1 MVSQT
6 PPSVSSPV
14 NSTSSTSSTPPNPL
28 SLSVSEVSAPS
39 GSSSNKEIPNK
50 PKDEKKVVDSEER
63 NQSLIAIAESVPLKG
78 TDVKIEWARSI
89 LIHHKEVISKYLK
102 EKKVLP
108 IKANWWVE
116 NEKEIPEALM
126 AYFDF
131 LEEEDSEDLK
141 G

>member
-14 NSTSSTSSTPPNPL
+14 NSTSSTPPIPP
-28 SLSVSEVSAPS
+28 SLSMSEVSAPS
-39 GSSSNKEIPNK
+39 GNSSNKEISNK
-50 PKDEKKVVDSEER
+50 PKEEKKVVDSEER

-89 LIHHKEVISKYLK
+89 LIHHREIISKYLK

-131 LEEEDSEDLK
+131 LEEEDLEDLEDLK

>member
-1 MVSQT
+1 M
-6 PPSVSSPV
+6 
-14 NSTSSTSSTPPNPL
+14 
-28 SLSVSEVSAPS
+28 SEVSVPA
-39 GSSSNKEIPNK
+39 GNSSNKEISNK
-50 PKDEKKVVDSEER
+50 PKEEKKVVDSEER

-78 TDVKIEWARSI
+78 TDVKVEWARSI